1 MRNVVGLATPLGNE
15 FVWPLG
21 SEDRIRFDSDDFHA
35 LGYYYLIAPAFEH
48 FAQRDAGIGITSMN
62 VMLCLKKDDLTAV
75 EDILKNL
82 ESVIAARP
90 KLWKELLGTIQYP
103 NEQPKPINPL
113 LFRRRALSLLDV
125 LCRLVTKARLEGKW
139 VVYGN
144 GVCYRAL
151 CGIKLPPGT
160 VEYS

>member
-1 MRNVVGLATPLGNE
+1 MRHVIGLATAQGNE
-15 FVWPLG
+15 FVRPLG

-35 LGYYYLIAPAFEH
+35 QGYYYLIAPAFEH

-75 EDILKNL
+75 EEILKKL
-82 ESVIAARP
+82 EGVIGVRP
-90 KLWKELLGTIQYP
+90 KQWKELLGSVQYP
-103 NEQPKPINPL
+103 NEQPYPINPL
-113 LFRRRALSLLDV
+113 LFRSRALSLLDV
-125 LCRLVTKARLEGKW
+125 LRRLVAKARLEGKW

>member
-1 MRNVVGLATPLGNE
+1 MRHVIGLATAQGNE
-15 FVWPLG
+15 FVRPLG
-21 SEDRIRFDSDDFHA
+21 CEDRIRFDSDDFHA
-35 LGYYYLIAPAFEH
+35 QGYYYLIAPAFEH

-62 VMLCLKKDDLTAV
+62 VMLCLKKDDLPAI
-75 EDILKNL
+75 EDILEKL
-82 ESVIAARP
+82 EGVIRAGPRQ
-90 KLWKELLGTIQYP
+90 WKELLGTVQYP
-103 NEQPKPINPL
+103 NEQPNPINPL
-113 LFRRRALSLLDV
+113 LFRSRALSLLDV
-125 LCRLVTKARLEGKW
+125 LRRLVTKARLEGKW